1 VGFAGA
7 GEVVATMG
15 SGALRN
21 REKKPVVPSL
31 MPPHVSE
38 TLPPMPLQ
46 SRSDHSSDT
55 HAGQGCFGRCGM
67 FTRRS
72 RHEM

>member
-1 VGFAGA
+1 
-7 GEVVATMG
+7 MG

-46 SRSDHSSDT
+46 SRSDQSSGT
-55 HAGQGCFGRCGM
+55 EVGKRCFERCVKHHRQAQLIQGVYICDIIS
-67 FTRRS
+67 T
-72 RHEM
+72 